1 MYHLILLFLIFP
13 WSWWGGRPH
22 FVIQACRYE
31 RGGVRIRWS
40 FSFWSLPTKNW
51 WNSNIWK
58 KTKDPPALWVWSWRE
73 FCSVL
78 WEVGQTRILLATLCL
93 AFFCGGV
100 SQTIVGNWRCTSIE
114 FRIVLVIGRF
124 VFHCIRLWKRFSLS
138 VQDLFL
144 QTMWCDCFVYFCV
157 FCIVVLLFPTF
168 WEFVW
173 CRVQHLCKPEIA
185 GNLGGRRKTKN
196 SNKPKLKR
204 QIQSLKWEQ
213 RKTWKWFKLLTCSEA
228 VTRSFTFTTQAN
240 AF

>member
-1 MYHLILLFLIFP
+1 MRGEGSESVGLFLSDLCQPKIGETVIFERKQKIHQHCGLGLGAL
-13 WSWWGGRPH
+13 SW
-22 FVIQACRYE
+22 Q
-31 RGGVRIRWS
+31 
-40 FSFWSLPTKNW
+40 
-51 WNSNIWK
+51 
-58 KTKDPPALWVWSWRE
+58 E

-100 SQTIVGNWRCTSIE
+100 SQTIVGNWSCTSIE
-114 FRIVLVIGRF
+114 FRIVLVVGIF
-124 VFHCIRLWKRFSLS
+124 VFNCIRWWKRFSLS

-228 VTRSFTFTTQAN
+228 VTRSSTFTTQAN